1 MFLDKTVERNGN
13 LVEFAFD
20 AHRQGLVLPDSYIV
34 DVDTFTSNASMILDA
49 ARAKGF
55 SLFYMLKQLGRNP
68 YLATVLDDMGYD
80 GAVVVD
86 FREAAVMMDA
96 GVRIGNV
103 GHLVQIPDAM
113 IGDVVSYGV
122 DNITLYSLEK
132 AARIDREARLAG
144 IVQSVLIRVTGE
156 GDMIYSGQTAG
167 FDIAS
172 LPSVVHELEGMRNL
186 RIAGVTSFPCYL
198 YDSVAGDIMPT
209 GNLRTVL
216 EAAAMLESM
225 GHGDLMVNTPSTT
238 CTRTISM
245 MAELGG
251 NCGEPGHGLT
261 GTTPLHAVSDQTER
275 PCVVYL
281 SEVSHRFGGLSYS
294 YGGGH
299 YRRSH
304 VASALVGPSLESA
317 VKAHVVPPSDE
328 SIDYHFGLETDAE
341 VGQGVVMAFRYQ
353 IFVTRSDVVLV
364 KGLSCGR
371 PEIVGVYDALGR
383 RRV

>member
-20 AHRQGLVLPDSYIV
+20 AHRQGLILPDSYIV
-34 DVDTFTSNASMILDA
+34 DVDTFTSNASMILGA
-49 ARAKGF
+49 AREHGF

-68 YLATVLDDMGYD
+68 YLATILDDMGYD

-103 GHLVQIPDAM
+103 GHLVQIPDSM

-122 DNITLYSLEK
+122 DDITLYSLEK
-132 AARIDREARLAG
+132 AARIDQEARRAG
-144 IVQSVLIRVTGE
+144 IVQNVLIRVTGE

-167 FDIAS
+167 FDIAR
-172 LPSVVHELEGMRNL
+172 LGDVVKALEGMGNL

-209 GNLRTVL
+209 GNLKTVL

-238 CTRTISM
+238 CTRTIAM
-245 MAELGG
+245 MGELGG

-261 GTTPLHAVSDQTER
+261 GTTPLHAVSDQAER

-281 SEVSHRFGGLSYS
+281 SEVSHRFGGLTYA

-304 VASALVGPSLESA
+304 VTSALVGSSLESA

>member
-20 AHRQGLVLPDSYIV
+20 AHRQGLVLPDSYMV

-68 YLATVLDDMGYD
+68 YLATILDDMGYD

-103 GHLVQIPDAM
+103 GHLVQIPDSM
-113 IGDVVSYGV
+113 IGDVVTYGV

-132 AARIDREARLAG
+132 AARIDQEARRAG

-167 FDIAS
+167 FDIAR
-172 LPSVVHELEGMRNL
+172 LGDVVKALEGMGNL

-198 YDSVAGDIMPT
+198 YDSEAGDIMPT
-209 GNLRTVL
+209 GNLKTVL

-225 GHGDLMVNTPSTT
+225 GHGDLVVNTPSTT
-238 CTRTISM
+238 CTRTIAM
-245 MAELGG
+245 MGELGG

-261 GTTPLHAVSDQTER
+261 GTTPLHAVSDQGER

-281 SEVSHRFGGLSYS
+281 SYA

-317 VKAHVVPPSDE
+317 VKAQVVPPSDE

>member
-1 MFLDKTVERNGN
+1 MFLDKTVERNGG

-20 AHRQGLVLPDSYIV
+20 AHRQGLVLPDSYMV

-68 YLATVLDDMGYD
+68 YLATILDDMGYD

-132 AARIDREARLAG
+132 AAMIDQEARRAG

-167 FDIAS
+167 FDIAR
-172 LPSVVHELEGMRNL
+172 LGDVVKALEGMGNL

-209 GNLRTVL
+209 GNLKTVL
-216 EAAAMLESM
+216 EAAAMLGSM
-225 GHGDLMVNTPSTT
+225 GHGDLVVNTPSTT
-238 CTRTISM
+238 CTRTIAM
-245 MAELGG
+245 MGELGG

-261 GTTPLHAVSDQTER
+261 GTTPLHAVSDQAER

-281 SEVSHRFGGLSYS
+281 SEVSHRFGGLSYA

-304 VASALVGPSLESA
+304 VSSALVGSSLESA
-317 VKAHVVPPSDE
+317 VKAQVVPPSDE

>member
-20 AHRQGLVLPDSYIV
+20 AHRQGLILPDSYIV

-49 ARAKGF
+49 ARTNGF

-68 YLATVLDDMGYD
+68 YLATILDDMGYD

-103 GHLVQIPDAM
+103 GHLVQIPDSM

-122 DNITLYSLEK
+122 DNITLYSLDK
-132 AARIDREARLAG
+132 AARIDQEARRAG

-167 FDIAS
+167 FDIAR
-172 LPSVVHELEGMRNL
+172 LGDVVKALEGMGNL

-198 YDSVAGDIMPT
+198 YDSEAGDIMPT
-209 GNLRTVL
+209 GNLKTVL
-216 EAAAMLESM
+216 EAAAILESM

-238 CTRTISM
+238 CTRTIAM
-245 MAELGG
+245 MGELGG

-261 GTTPLHAVSDQTER
+261 GTTPLHAVSDQAER

-281 SEVSHRFGGLSYS
+281 SEVSHRFGGLTYA

-304 VASALVGPSLESA
+304 VASALVGSSLEGA
-317 VKAHVVPPSDE
+317 VKTHVVPPSDE

>member
-20 AHRQGLVLPDSYIV
+20 AHGQGLILPDSYIV

-49 ARAKGF
+49 AREHGF

-103 GHLVQIPDAM
+103 GHLVQIPDSM

-144 IVQSVLIRVTGE
+144 IVQNVLIRVTGE

-172 LPSVVHELEGMRNL
+172 LPSLVHELEGMKNL

-198 YDSVAGDIMPT
+198 YDSVAGAIMPT
-209 GNLRTVL
+209 GNLKTVL
-216 EAAAMLESM
+216 EAATMLESM
-225 GHGDLMVNTPSTT
+225 GHGGLVVNTPSTT
-238 CTRTISM
+238 CTRTIAM
-245 MAELGG
+245 MAGLGG

-261 GTTPLHAVSDQTER
+261 YARRCS
-275 PCVVYL
+275 
-281 SEVSHRFGGLSYS
+281 
-294 YGGGH
+294 GH
-299 YRRSH
+299 YYDLVREETHSI
-304 VASALVGPSLESA
+304 VIPAMSSPSYIPASSLALISLKALSVYSTSSMVCAA
-317 VKAHVVPPSDE
+317 VETMRKMTMP
-328 SIDYHFGLETDAE
+328 FGIT
-341 VGQGVVMAFRYQ
+341 G
-353 IFVTRSDVVLV
+353 
-364 KGLSCGR
+364 
-371 PEIVGVYDALGR
+371 
-383 RRV
+383 

>member
-20 AHRQGLVLPDSYIV
+20 AHRQGLILPDSYMV

-68 YLATVLDDMGYD
+68 YLATILDDMGYD

-103 GHLVQIPDAM
+103 GHLVQIPDSM
-113 IGDVVSYGV
+113 IGDVVTYGV

-132 AARIDREARLAG
+132 AARIDQEARRAG

-198 YDSVAGDIMPT
+198 YDSVAGDIM
-209 GNLRTVL
+209 
-216 EAAAMLESM
+216 
-225 GHGDLMVNTPSTT
+225 VNTPSTT

-261 GTTPLHAVSDQTER
+261 GTTPLHAVSDQAER

-281 SEVSHRFGGLSYS
+281 SEVSHRFGGLMYA

-304 VASALVGPSLESA
+304 VSSALVGSSLESA

>member
-1 MFLDKTVERNGN
+1 MFLDKTVERNGG

-20 AHRQGLVLPDSYIV
+20 AHRQGLVLPDSYMV

-68 YLATVLDDMGYD
+68 YLATILDDMGYD

-103 GHLVQIPDAM
+103 GHLVQIPDSM
-113 IGDVVSYGV
+113 IGDVVTYGV
-122 DNITLYSLEK
+122 DNITLYSIDK
-132 AARIDREARLAG
+132 AARIDQEARRAG

-167 FDIAS
+167 FDIAR
-172 LPSVVHELEGMRNL
+172 LGDVVKALEGMGNL

-209 GNLRTVL
+209 GNLKTVL
-216 EAAAMLESM
+216 EAAAMLGSM
-225 GHGDLMVNTPSTT
+225 GHGDLVVNTPSTT
-238 CTRTISM
+238 CTRTIAM
-245 MAELGG
+245 MGELGG

-261 GTTPLHAVSDQTER
+261 GTTPLHAVSDQAER

-281 SEVSHRFGGLSYS
+281 SEVSHRFGGLTYA

-304 VASALVGPSLESA
+304 VSSALVGSSLESA
-317 VKAHVVPPSDE
+317 AKAHVVPPSDE